1 MHAKPVQPRELLRVE
16 REELHLLAH
25 RKELGVNLVLLLLQ
39 IDTERLVLRA

>member
-25 RKELGVNLVLLLLQ
+25 HKELGVDLVLLQLQ